1 MKLSAAEYE
10 IMECVWAL
18 GRPVSGM
25 DIMRALGQEKG
36 WKQPTVL
43 TFLSRLVEKGLLE
56 TEKRGKLR
64 SYTAAMT
71 REAYKNSETRDFLA
85 QLYGGSIQNMVDY
98 ALTIQDRAERQR
110 CANTIINIMGNMFPH
125 LRDVPDFKHKLW
137 DHLAI
142 MSGFEL
148 DIDYPYEII
157 RKDNLVTRPEHIPYS
172 TARMRYRHYGHTLEI
187 LIKKAIEFPEGNEK
201 RNLIALICNHMK
213 KDYIAWNKDTV
224 DDRKI
229 AEDLYELSDGKLQ
242 MTDDIIRLMAER
254 LSQNYRPKM
263 NYNNNRQNNKRRY

>member
-71 REAYKNSETRDFLA
+71 REAYK
-85 QLYGGSIQNMVDY
+85 LYGGSIQNMVACMADGGGISPEELE
-98 ALTIQDRAERQR
+98 ALRAWLKERDPQ
-110 CANTIINIMGNMFPH
+110 
-125 LRDVPDFKHKLW
+125 
-137 DHLAI
+137 
-142 MSGFEL
+142 
-148 DIDYPYEII
+148 
-157 RKDNLVTRPEHIPYS
+157 
-172 TARMRYRHYGHTLEI
+172 
-187 LIKKAIEFPEGNEK
+187 
-201 RNLIALICNHMK
+201 
-213 KDYIAWNKDTV
+213 
-224 DDRKI
+224 
-229 AEDLYELSDGKLQ
+229 
-242 MTDDIIRLMAER
+242 
-254 LSQNYRPKM
+254 
-263 NYNNNRQNNKRRY
+263 

>member
-85 QLYGGSIQNMVDY
+85 QLYGKIW
-98 ALTIQDRAERQR
+98 LRAWRTAAVSR
-110 CANTIINIMGNMFPH
+110 LKNWRPCARG
-125 LRDVPDFKHKLW
+125 
-137 DHLAI
+137 
-142 MSGFEL
+142 
-148 DIDYPYEII
+148 
-157 RKDNLVTRPEHIPYS
+157 
-172 TARMRYRHYGHTLEI
+172 
-187 LIKKAIEFPEGNEK
+187 
-201 RNLIALICNHMK
+201 
-213 KDYIAWNKDTV
+213 
-224 DDRKI
+224 
-229 AEDLYELSDGKLQ
+229 
-242 MTDDIIRLMAER
+242 
-254 LSQNYRPKM
+254 
-263 NYNNNRQNNKRRY
+263 

>member
-1 MKLSAAEYE
+1 M
-10 IMECVWAL
+10 
-18 GRPVSGM
+18 
-25 DIMRALGQEKG
+25 
-36 WKQPTVL
+36 L

-187 LIKKAIEFPEGNEK
+187 QIKKAIEFPEGNEK

-213 KDYIAWNKDTV
+213 KDYMAWNKDTV

-229 AEDLYELSDGKLQ
+229 AEDLPVAYRAGRLRAGRKLHSVLYSTACTGDSGRNAYLSGRRPRPWPCKRGDTEL
-242 MTDDIIRLMAER
+242 
-254 LSQNYRPKM
+254 
-263 NYNNNRQNNKRRY
+263 

>member
-18 GRPVSGM
+18 GRTVSGM

-85 QLYGGSIQNMVDY
+85 HS
-98 ALTIQDRAERQR
+98 
-110 CANTIINIMGNMFPH
+110 
-125 LRDVPDFKHKLW
+125 VP
-137 DHLAI
+137 
-142 MSGFEL
+142 
-148 DIDYPYEII
+148 
-157 RKDNLVTRPEHIPYS
+157 
-172 TARMRYRHYGHTLEI
+172 
-187 LIKKAIEFPEGNEK
+187 
-201 RNLIALICNHMK
+201 
-213 KDYIAWNKDTV
+213 
-224 DDRKI
+224 
-229 AEDLYELSDGKLQ
+229 
-242 MTDDIIRLMAER
+242 
-254 LSQNYRPKM
+254 
-263 NYNNNRQNNKRRY
+263 